1 MMLASTIPWMNQYNQ
16 RYNSHE
22 RILQRFERSYDQ
34 SSDIDPEAEPV
45 NILCLDGG
53 GMKGKLAERLMI
65 HSS

>member
-1 MMLASTIPWMNQYNQ
+1 MMLASNIPWVNQYNQ
-16 RYNSHE
+16 RFKSHE

-45 NILCLDGG
+45 NILLMDGG
-53 GMKGKLAERLMI
+53 GVKGKLAERLI